1 MIEKNYSTPN
11 EGYLEPLMQWYHG
24 IQEKRRESETLNMP
38 IQKERAHG
46 CVALGRRM
54 M

>member
-24 IQEKRRESETLNMP
+24 IQKRRESETLNMP